1 MVQCKRRN
9 NRPSMIKL
17 KELLHLKDM
26 VYSEDVKPKHKDK
39 INMDVTVFR
48 NDIQLPYNKGLSMK
62 PDNDSKITLDELNYL
77 SNLKPNVDEVKD
89 GDKVKKNFISLIKK
103 NNVPISVEYVKKVL
117 EQSTKFIMEMKYH
130 YNRPR
135 PYQIAEVYGIDLNGT
150 ELDSMKTPSYPS
162 GHAIQGYLVAKL
174 LSKVDSKNSKE
185 YIDMGEKIANS
196 RIIGKAHY
204 PSDKKFGKDVANIL
218 FEGLIHNLKESS
230 PTGNIK
236 GVKGATGFI
245 KPSQWKSKKKSLKK
259 SISNSTGYI
268 MSDIDDKVKDSGDEY
283 RGYKR
288 PAMIKL
294 KPLLERVDY
303 QDTASQ
309 LVKQYNLKS
318 KVKFGSGKDFGEYV
332 PETDTITLR
341 RSYPNVKEFLMTILH
356 EIGHAL
362 DAHRIG
368 IKKYMKKY
376 VQAGTMA
383 AYDGLDPHDD
393 NKWEERAEK
402 FAKREIKKWM

>member
-1 MVQCKRRN
+1 
-9 NRPSMIKL
+9 MIKL
-17 KELLHLKDM
+17 KKLLHLKDM

-39 INMDVTVFR
+39 INMNVTVFR

-62 PDNDSKITLDELNYL
+62 PDNDSKTTLDELKYL
-77 SNLKPNVDEVKD
+77 SNLKLDVNEVKA
-89 GDKVKKNFISLIKK
+89 GDKVKKSFIPLIRK
-103 NNVPISVEYVKKVL
+103 NNVSISEDYVKKIL
-117 EQSTKFIMEMKYH
+117 KESTKFIMEMKYH

-135 PYQIAEVYGIDLNGT
+135 PFQIAKIYDIDLNGT
-150 ELDSMKTPSYPS
+150 ELDSMRTPSYPS
-162 GHAIQGYLVAKL
+162 GHAVQGYLVAKL
-174 LSKVDSKNSKE
+174 LSKVDLKNSKE

-196 RIIGKAHY
+196 RIIGKAHF
-204 PSDKKFGKDVANIL
+204 PSDKEFGRKVANVL
-218 FEGLIHNLKESS
+218 FEGLVNNLEESS

-236 GVKGATGFI
+236 GMKGATGFI
-245 KPSQWKSKKKSLKK
+245 KPEEWESKKKSLKK
-259 SISNSTGYI
+259 SILKSTGY
-268 MSDIDDKVKDSGDEY
+268 E
-283 RGYKR
+283 
-288 PAMIKL
+288 MIKL
-294 KPLLERVDY
+294 KPLLERIDY

-341 RSYPNVKEFLMTILH
+341 RSYPSVKEFLMTILH

-368 IKKYMKKY
+368 IKKYIKKY
-376 VQAGTMA
+376 TQAGTMA
-383 AYDGLDPHDD
+383 VYNGLDPHDD
-393 NKWEERAEK
+393 NKWEEKAER

>member
-1 MVQCKRRN
+1 
-9 NRPSMIKL
+9 MIKL

-26 VYSEDVKPKHKDK
+26 VYSENVKSKHRDK

-48 NDIQLPYNKGLSMK
+48 DDIQLPYNKGLSMK

-77 SNLKPNVDEVKD
+77 SNLKSNVDEVKD

-103 NNVPISVEYVKKVL
+103 NNVPISEEYVKKVIK
-117 EQSTKFIMEMKYH
+117 ESTKFIMEMKYH

-150 ELDSMKTPSYPS
+150 ELDSMRTPSYPS

-185 YIDMGEKIANS
+185 YNDMGERIAHS

-218 FEGLIHNLKESS
+218 FEGLIHNLDESS
-230 PTGNIK
+230 PTSNIK
-236 GVKGATGFI
+236 GLKGATGFI
-245 KPSQWKSKKKSLKK
+245 KPEEWESKKKSLKK
-259 SISNSTGYI
+259 NILKSTGYK
-268 MSDIDDKVKDSGDEY
+268 MV
-283 RGYKR
+283 
-288 PAMIKL
+288 KL
-294 KPLLERVDY
+294 KPLLERIDY

-332 PETDTITLR
+332 PETDTVTLR
-341 RSYPNVKEFLMTILH
+341 RSYPSVKEFLMTILH

-362 DAHRIG
+362 DAKRIG
-368 IKKYMKKY
+368 VKKYMKKY

-383 AYDGLDPHDD
+383 SYKGLNPHDD
-393 NKWEERAEK
+393 NKWEEKAEK
-402 FAKREIKKWM
+402 FAKKELSKWM